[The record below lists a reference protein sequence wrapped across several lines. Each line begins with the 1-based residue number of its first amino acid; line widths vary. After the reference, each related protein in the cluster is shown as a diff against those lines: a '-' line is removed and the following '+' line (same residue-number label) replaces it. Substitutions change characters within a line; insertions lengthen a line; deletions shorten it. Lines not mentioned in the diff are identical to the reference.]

1 MNRIIIALTVSALL
15 LLPRAFAEESRTGVS
30 EEPPYNSIA
39 SGVGVPFG
47 GIGGNLELR
56 IVPGVRVAAGLGT
69 MVGAGLGWSFG
80 LRYYPVR
87 SFSRVSPRL
96 SVYYGTNSVL
106 KVMNPNATARADFE
120 TYNGLTFGVGSEVY
134 FGSRKTHG
142 IDFEVLYVADYDSEI
157 DRLIEQ
163 DLIRDRDS
171 DLQVSVGYRIAL

>member
-1 MNRIIIALTVSALL
+1 MNRLIIALTVFALL
-15 LLPRAFAEESRTGVS
+15 LLSQAYAEESRTEVS
-30 EEPPYNSIA
+30 EEPPHNSIA

-69 MVGAGLGWSFG
+69 MVGAGVGWSFG
-80 LRYYPVR
+80 LRYYPIR

-120 TYNGLTFGVGSEVY
+120 AYNGLTFGVGTEVY
-134 FGSRKTHG
+134 LGSRRTHG
-142 IDFEVLYVADYDSEI
+142 IDFEILYIADYDSEI
-157 DRLIEQ
+157 DRLIKE

-171 DLQVSVGYRIAL
+171 NFKVSVGYRIAL